1 MRNYK
6 LAILGLIIGSFL
18 TISNAN
24 SAHADGVLDFFK
36 KKDAQQSSQQNQ
48 SQDSQPLFLKPK
60 KGMTPQ
66 SQYKAAPFSQYKNS
80 ANSMENIS
88 GTEMLQ
94 VSKDMELEYM
104 DKHSEKVKE
113 YETELN
119 EKLNEHN
126 DKLKA
131 DWEKKVE
138 LAKAEQAER
147 RRSGMESGEFDDIV
161 AKYQHEM
168 IKLEGKKSENA
179 QKATKS
185 KIKTQQDREVHDPI
199 RLFKDFR

>member
-18 TISNAN
+18 IISNAN

-36 KKDAQQSSQQNQ
+36 KKDAQQSSQQNK

-66 SQYKAAPFSQYKNS
+66 SQYKPAPFSQYKNS
-80 ANSMENIS
+80 ANSMENVS

-94 VSKDMELEYM
+94 ISKDMKTEYM
-104 DKHSEKVKE
+104 DKHKEKVDELEK
-113 YETELN
+113 ELN
-119 EKLNEHN
+119 EKANEQTEKLNAEW
-126 DKLKA
+126 DKKI
-131 DWEKKVE
+131 E

-147 RRSGMESGEFDDIV
+147 RLSGMESTEFDDIV
-161 AKYQHEM
+161 TKYEHEM
-168 IKLEGKKSENA
+168 IKLEGKKSDNTA
-179 QKATKS
+179 KVNKS
-185 KIKTQQDREVHDPI
+185 KIKTQKDREVHDPI